1 MRNPTLPSELDLQV
15 ELPTIMPRSKTRP
28 SVRHTEAQRAI
39 EQDPEIPY
47 LTEQELIERIQHLRT
62 ERNAVI
68 LAHNY
73 QLPIIQDLAD
83 FVGDSLQLSQQAAQ
97 TDAPVIVF
105 CGVHF
110 MAETAAILCPDRT
123 VLIPD
128 PEAGCSLAAT
138 VTADEVR
145 QWKANH
151 PNGVVVAYVN
161 TDADVKAEADYCCTS
176 SNAVKVVQSIPED
189 KEILFLPDMFL
200 GLYVQRMTGRKVH
213 LWLGECHVHAG
224 FRAEDITRA
233 PAGVPRRRP
242 AAAPRMRLREPVHVR
257 A

>member
-28 SVRHTEAQRAI
+28 SVRLTAAQRAI

-47 LTEQELIERIQHLRT
+47 LTEQELIERIQRLRT

-138 VTADEVR
+138 VTAEEVR

-161 TDADVKAEADYCCTS
+161 TNADVKAEADYCCTS

-189 KEILFLPDMFL
+189 KEILFCPICFWGCMCS
-200 GLYVQRMTGRKVH
+200 G
-213 LWLGECHVHAG
+213 
-224 FRAEDITRA
+224 
-233 PAGVPRRRP
+233 
-242 AAAPRMRLREPVHVR
+242 
-257 A
+257 